1 MKFCLSSKKCK
12 VLKIIYIDQ
21 ITHMIDTNNMTRS
34 TYVTILSVI
43 LLALVLILAL
53 SSDGGIINEIF

>member
-21 ITHMIDTNNMTRS
+21 ITHMVDTNNMTRS